1 MDIKRNSGKELI
13 ALSEKSHISSHLER
27 APFSYLLFMPVVIKV
42 SSDVN
47 PWNRELVAYTAFF
60 ITSSFL
66 DLFSFW
72 QLMWDYG

>member
-27 APFSYLLFMPVVIKV
+27 APFSYLLFMPVVKT

-47 PWNRELVAYTAFF
+47 PWNRELVA
-60 ITSSFL
+60 
-66 DLFSFW
+66 
-72 QLMWDYG
+72 